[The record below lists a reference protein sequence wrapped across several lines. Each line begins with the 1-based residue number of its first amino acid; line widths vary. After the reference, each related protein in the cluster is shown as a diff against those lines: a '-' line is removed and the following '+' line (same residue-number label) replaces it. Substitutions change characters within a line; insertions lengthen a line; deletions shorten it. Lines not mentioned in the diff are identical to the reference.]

1 MNPDGNQPE
10 GDATRVAAPAKIRF
24 DRRQLIFS
32 ASLAAMA
39 VSVSCTTA
47 PTSSEDKAMTRT
59 SIDVVKAFNTAMAIK
74 DYDTALKYVSAD
86 CEYTNIPM
94 SSVRGPEG
102 IRSVLEPF
110 FAPTL
115 ENELNIIREA
125 AVGPL
130 VFLERLDRHRLAT
143 GWVELPVT
151 GVYEVHDGLITV
163 YRDYFD
169 LATILSKWPS

>member
-1 MNPDGNQPE
+1 MDDRVLTNRRLVVLGGSLVAVGMTASCATEPMNNKE
-10 GDATRVAAPAKIRF
+10 TSMTMAP
-24 DRRQLIFS
+24 
-32 ASLAAMA
+32 
-39 VSVSCTTA
+39 
-47 PTSSEDKAMTRT
+47 
-59 SIDVVKAFNTAMAIK
+59 IDVVKAFNAAMEIK
-74 DYDTALKYVSAD
+74 DYDNGLKLVSAD

-94 SSVRGPEG
+94 STVRGPAG

-115 ENELNIIREA
+115 ENKLVIIREA
-125 AVGPL
+125 AVGHL
-130 VFLERLDRHRLAT
+130 VFLERLDRHLLPT

-169 LATILSKWPS
+169 AATIVSKWPR